1 MSSLEGTEDI
11 ERSWHFVM
19 HAQDPLTPDQCDIMD
34 KLDSF
39 ADGMVS
45 REERPGVFTK
55 FVCYFVADSL
65 MDAMNDAL
73 ARIKEIPGVH
83 ISSIE
88 LNPHSFEHNG
98 MTTTAV
104 VRNPE

>member
-1 MSSLEGTEDI
+1 MSSLDGTEDT

-19 HAQDPLTPDQCDIMD
+19 HAQNPLTADQCDIMD
-34 KLDSF
+34 QLDGF

-45 REERPGVFTK
+45 REERPGVFTN

-65 MDAMNDAL
+65 MDAMKDAL
-73 ARIKEIPGVH
+73 ARVGEIPGVQ

-88 LNPHSFEHNG
+88 LNSHSFEHNG
-98 MTTTAV
+98 MATPAV
-104 VRNPE
+104 VRPPA